1 MGSVRGL
8 GVDIASLSHGFQW
21 RGLWAGRASSASCQ
35 GIRHIGR
42 AWLSGWSL
50 VAVTLQTRGQGLACS
65 LGGGAKT
72 TGLVPKYWEGPRADR
87 GVRLREWLGRG

>member
-65 LGGGAKT
+65 LGA
-72 TGLVPKYWEGPRADR
+72 GLRPLAWFRSI
-87 GVRLREWLGRG
+87 GRGPEPTEA